1 MKKHRKTSGA
11 EQVRN
16 LARKDNVLPERLPFF
31 IISNMVLFPK
41 LAIPLEMPKESS
53 DFVDHIL
60 SKEKIFVLVTKDQ
73 HEEDSIYDVG
83 TAVSILRKKLTSE
96 GDIRLLLKSI
106 ARVRISE
113 LLPPDPFPLARIE
126 PLSDK
131 PPTNE
136 LEARALVKKLRT
148 LFGRFL
154 KLVPQTPEAVAADIA
169 SAKDPSDIADLIAA
183 NVDMGL
189 EDKQEILEELNVN
202 ARLKKV
208 LSVLSKE
215 VEILELGDR
224 IQAQVHDK
232 MDKNKREYY
241 LREQLKAIRR
251 ELGEMDE
258 EAEYFPELAK
268 RIEAKELPGEV
279 RDEVEGQLKRLKRI
293 PPASSEFVIAHTY
306 IEWLLELPW
315 RESTEDNLD
324 IAVAEHILDRD
335 HFGLEMVKKRI
346 LEFLAVRKLKADHR
360 GPILCFLG
368 PPGTGKT
375 SMGRAI
381 AEALGRKFYRFS
393 LGGMR
398 DEAEIRGHRRTYV
411 GAMPGRIIQGLRK
424 MGANN
429 PVIMLDEIDKL
440 GQDFRGDP
448 SSALLE
454 VLDPE
459 QNDSFIDN
467 YLNVR
472 FDLSHVLF
480 IATANQ
486 RDTIP
491 AALLDR
497 MEIIELPGYT
507 DDEKTAIAQKYLIP
521 KQCRENGLIRSNLSI
536 QKRAIGRI
544 ISNYTREAGLRNLE
558 RKIAAICRQIA
569 HEIATEG
576 NKKYV
581 IKSEDVVKYLGPPKI
596 FPEVAMRTRMP
607 GVATGLAWTPAGG
620 EILFIEVSVMPGN
633 KQLILT
639 GKLGEVMRESAMAA
653 LSFVKSRARLF
664 HTDEGFFEKHD
675 LHIHVPA
682 GAIPKDGP
690 SAGITI
696 LLALISLLTGRP
708 VKNDVAATGEITLHG
723 VVLPVG
729 GIKEKVLAAK
739 RAGIKTVLLPSQ
751 NNHDIVR
758 LPEKITKGLEFKF
771 ITYADE
777 AIQFALT

>member
-1 MKKHRKTSGA
+1 MKKQRKTSGA
-11 EQVRN
+11 ERAHN
-16 LARKDNVLPERLPFF
+16 LAGEDNAIPERLPFF

-41 LAIPLEMPKESS
+41 LAIPLEMPKESAE
-53 DFVDHIL
+53 FVDHIL
-60 SKEKIFVLVTKDQ
+60 SKGKIFVLVTKDQ
-73 HEEDSIYDVG
+73 QEEDSIYDVG
-83 TAVSILRKKLTSE
+83 TAAYILRKKLTSE

-126 PLSDK
+126 PLATK
-131 PPTNE
+131 RGKNE
-136 LEARALVKKLRT
+136 LETKALVKKLRS

-154 KLVPQTPEAVAADIA
+154 KLAPQMPEAVAADIA
-169 SAKDPSDIADLIAA
+169 SAKDPGDLADLIAA
-183 NVDMGL
+183 NVDMSL

-208 LSVLSKE
+208 LSVLSHE
-215 VEILELGDR
+215 VEVLELGDT
-224 IQAQVHDK
+224 IHAQVHDK

-268 RIEAKELPGEV
+268 RIEAKDLPEEV

-315 RESTEDNLD
+315 LESTEDNLD
-324 IAVAEHILDRD
+324 IAVAERILERD
-335 HFGLEMVKKRI
+335 HFGLEMVKKRV
-346 LEFLAVRKLKADHR
+346 LEFLAVRKLTADHR

-381 AEALGRKFYRFS
+381 AEALGRKFFRFS

-467 YLNVR
+467 YLNVK
-472 FDLSHVLF
+472 FDLSNVLF
-480 IATANQ
+480 VATANQ

-491 AALLDR
+491 PALFDR

-521 KQCRENGLIRSNLSI
+521 KQCRENGLTRSRLSI
-536 QKRAIGRI
+536 HKRAINRI
-544 ISNYTREAGLRNLE
+544 ITNYTREAGLRNLE

-576 NKKYV
+576 DKKYV
-581 IKSEDVVKYLGPPKI
+581 IKADDVVKYLGPPKI

-620 EILFIEVSVMPGN
+620 EILFIEVSAMPGN

-653 LSFVKSRARLF
+653 LSFAKGRARLF
-664 HTDEGFFEKHD
+664 HADEAFFEKHD

-723 VVLPVG
+723 VILPVG
-729 GIKEKVLAAK
+729 GVKEKVLAAK

-751 NNHDIVR
+751 NNHDILR
-758 LPEKITKGLEFKF
+758 LPEKIKKGLEFKF